1 MVRKESF
8 EYEVISHIATL
19 NECATDTFK
28 EINLVSFNGSEP
40 KIDIRVWRRV
50 GSEEKMLKG
59 IALTVDEA
67 YILVEALQDYLK
79 TNN

>member
-1 MVRKESF
+1 MVRKEAF

-28 EINLVSFNGSEP
+28 EVNLVSFNGSEP
-40 KIDIRVWRRV
+40 KIDIRTWRRV

-59 IALTVDEA
+59 ITLTIDEA
-67 YILVEALQDYLK
+67 YILVEALQDHLSH
-79 TNN
+79 NS

>member
-1 MVRKESF
+1 MVRKEAF

-40 KIDIRVWRRV
+40 KIDIRAWRRV

-59 IALTVDEA
+59 ITLTVDEA

-79 TNN
+79 INN

>member
-1 MVRKESF
+1 MVRKEAF

-40 KIDIRVWRRV
+40 KIDIRAWRRV

-59 IALTVDEA
+59 ITLTVDEA